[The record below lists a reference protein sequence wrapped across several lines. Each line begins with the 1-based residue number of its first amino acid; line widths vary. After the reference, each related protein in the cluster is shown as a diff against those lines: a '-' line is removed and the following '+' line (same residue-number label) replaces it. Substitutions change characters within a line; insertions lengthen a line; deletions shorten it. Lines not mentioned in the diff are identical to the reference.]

1 MRYFKINFGSL
12 PRPKNI
18 LSYNVITFIMAEVF
32 EARLRKIGN
41 SLGILVPSQIIEELG
56 FHKGDIIHVAIPPAE
71 TMKRNKILLELTG
84 IDKKKSSFQREKE
97 DRY

>member
-1 MRYFKINFGSL
+1 M
-12 PRPKNI
+12 
-18 LSYNVITFIMAEVF
+18 VEVF

-41 SLGILVPSQIIEELG
+41 SLGILVPSHIIEGLG
-56 FHKGDIIHVAIPPAE
+56 FHKGDVIHVAIPSTE
-71 TMKRNKILLELTG
+71 TIKRNEILLELTG

>member
-1 MRYFKINFGSL
+1 M
-12 PRPKNI
+12 
-18 LSYNVITFIMAEVF
+18 VEVF

-41 SLGILVPSQIIEELG
+41 SLGILVPSYIIEGLG
-56 FHKGDIIHVAIPPAE
+56 FHKGDIIHVAIPPTE
-71 TMKRNKILLELTG
+71 TMKRNKILFELTG